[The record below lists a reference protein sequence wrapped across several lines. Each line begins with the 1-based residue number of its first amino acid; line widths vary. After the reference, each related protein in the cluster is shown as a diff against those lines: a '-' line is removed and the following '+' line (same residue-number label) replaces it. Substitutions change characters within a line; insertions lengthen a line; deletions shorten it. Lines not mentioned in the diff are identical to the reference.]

1 LTDRV
6 SVRVLVDRFLEH
18 SRVFYFAIDGR
29 EDVFITSTDVV
40 HRSLDGRIE
49 LMVPIEDERL
59 KRRIVDEVL
68 GLELADDTKAA
79 AMGPDGTYRRVEPRG
94 GEALRAQATFIA
106 LARRR
111 TALRPRRRK
120 DGSRDRP
127 RRKRPRSP

>member
-1 LTDRV
+1 
-6 SVRVLVDRFLEH
+6 
-18 SRVFYFAIDGR
+18 
-29 EDVFITSTDVV
+29 V

-79 AMGPDGTYRRVEPRG
+79 AMGPDGTYRRVESRG